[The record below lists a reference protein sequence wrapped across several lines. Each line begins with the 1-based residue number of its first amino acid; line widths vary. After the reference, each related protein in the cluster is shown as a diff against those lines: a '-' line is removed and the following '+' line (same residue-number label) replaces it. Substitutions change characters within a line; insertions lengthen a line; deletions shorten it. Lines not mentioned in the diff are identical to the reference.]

1 MAHMQ
6 LANRTD
12 SARGVVYK
20 YGGTSVATPEKI
32 KAVAK
37 CVADVAKSGRR
48 IVVVASAMGGA
59 TDALIALA
67 QKMGDVLSPREMDAL
82 LSTGEQQTVSLIAMA
97 LNALGVPAMS
107 MTGWQCGVY
116 TNGNHTRARITDVD
130 TAAMQACLKKGVVP
144 VVAGFQGVDPHG
156 DITTLGRGGSDTT
169 AVALAAALGF
179 DCDIYTDVDGV
190 YTADPRK
197 VKGARKLS
205 ALSYDEM
212 IAMSAAGAKVLEK
225 RSVEIAKKH
234 GVRLFVGKALCEDR
248 AEGTYVVPDTPRQE
262 ARALS

>member
-1 MAHMQ
+1 MQ
-6 LANRTD
+6 LVNHVE

-37 CVADVAKSGRR
+37 CVARVANSGRR
-48 IVVVASAMGGA
+48 IVVVASAMGGT

-67 QKMGDVLSPREMDAL
+67 KQMGDVLSPREMDAL

-107 MTGWQCGVY
+107 MTGWQCGVR
-116 TNGNHTRARITDVD
+116 TNGKHTRARITAID
-130 TAAMQACLKKGVVP
+130 TSALERCFANGVVP
-144 VVAGFQGVDPHG
+144 VVAGFQGIDAHG

-190 YTADPRK
+190 YTADPNR
-197 VKGARKLS
+197 VTGARKLD
-205 ALSYDEM
+205 AVSYDDM
-212 IAMSAAGAKVLEK
+212 IAMAQSGAKVLET

-234 GVRLFVGKALCEDR
+234 GVKLFVGRALCKDKT
-248 AEGTYVVPDTPRQE
+248 AGTYITENGEEDAAAKYSTM
-262 ARALS
+262 